1 METLFV
7 VLSLN
12 IGRKSSK
19 EIWPLQGFF
28 TVSLLLADLY
38 PVKTLALLWCQE
50 FNLRIGGKIILWK
63 STIPFQDVSYCT
75 SKHEKSFWEL

>member
-12 IGRKSSK
+12 IGRDSSK

-38 PVKTLALLWCQE
+38 PVKTLALLWCLE
-50 FNLRIGGKIILWK
+50 FNLRIGGKMMEVNHTFPRCQLLYK
-63 STIPFQDVSYCT
+63 QT
-75 SKHEKSFWEL
+75 